1 MSQIALPLTLRT
13 SADPGRIVIGNAN
26 RTAHE
31 ALGMPQ
37 DWPFRTAVLTGPSRS
52 GKTLFGR
59 WAEGRGIKVVDG
71 ADRVEEAELFHRW
84 NAAQEA
90 SHPLLLI
97 SDSSEEP
104 TSDLQSLMRNSYAVL
119 CLKKKQKQTLANI
132 TH

>member
-52 GKTLFGR
+52 GKTLFRR
-59 WAEGRGIKVVDG
+59 WAEGRGLQVVDG
-71 ADRVEEAELFHRW
+71 ADRVGEIGK
-84 NAAQEA
+84 A
-90 SHPLLLI
+90 SCRERVWQYVSFLVVAV
-97 SDSSEEP
+97 
-104 TSDLQSLMRNSYAVL
+104 SL
-119 CLKKKQKQTLANI
+119 K
-132 TH
+132 